1 MALTT
6 LKDLYLA
13 ELQEARSFE
22 GQIAKAA
29 GPLAEAAQ
37 NPQLKKM
44 LEDERP
50 EAVHHGERVTA
61 LLERHDA
68 DPRAHEDQAMR
79 AILDEAV
86 KWAGEIDDPAVRDA
100 ALIASVQRI
109 QHYEIAAYGS
119 LVAWARQERLE
130 DDLETLSAILEAEKA
145 ADAKLTEIARETV
158 NAEAA

>member
-22 GQIAKAA
+22 GQIAKAV

-37 NPQLKKM
+37 NRQLKTI

-68 DPRAHEDQAMR
+68 DPRAHDDQAMR

-100 ALIASVQRI
+100 AIIASVQRV
-109 QHYEIAAYGS
+109 QHYEIAAYGA
-119 LVAWARQERLE
+119 LIAWARQQRLDE
-130 DDLETLSAILEAEKA
+130 DLETLSAILEAEKS
-145 ADAKLTEIARETV
+145 ADAKLTAIAREAV